1 MVALLTSAILG
12 SASTI
17 KCCYQVLDILAASL
31 REKMNAL
38 VAPCSCVPAL
48 KMSLYAGWP
57 ASAIAL
63 AM

>member
-1 MVALLTSAILG
+1 MVALSTSVDFEVSFENAMLLTLN
-12 SASTI
+12 
-17 KCCYQVLDILAASL
+17 YLLAASF
-31 REKMNAL
+31 REKMNGD
-38 VAPCSCVPAL
+38 VAPCNCVPAL